1 MSSYAQFGLDQA
13 AFAPQTGPESYY
25 ESESHRRA
33 LANLRHGLKQAE
45 GIVILTGDEG
55 VGKTEIFNMIAA
67 EYAGQSP
74 QVILLDG
81 ASLAVDEIEPA
92 ILAALG
98 GDDQEDDSLVDV
110 LVARREEGQ
119 AYALF
124 FDNADQFT
132 DEALEKIRQLSVMFH
147 DGEALL
153 QISLAGNTPMRSIL
167 YKESM
172 DRFRQRVIASYHISS
187 LSPDEVR
194 DYLRARVSAAGGE
207 LEKLF
212 SAAALDAL
220 AKHSGGVP
228 AKINLLAD
236 RAIELAA
243 ARKNDHVAGKDV
255 SAAAKG
261 ASPEAQ
267 SARAPTPQPVIS
279 PSTTPKPT
287 IATNPIDRING
298 QQVTPGA
305 PTTAKNAVS
314 PDEIN
319 DAIESLGAAENSDAP
334 DGAEPASHDQSED
347 QGEDQAVAETDVHQ
361 QAQPQTTPQ
370 PQPRRRGMSPQ
381 ELMLARPSSPLVAKQ
396 EPTKKEKADPIAET
410 AEEETGSGL
419 ITEENDLAVS
429 LPPAPSPQGDLWDP
443 ATALDEE
450 EAARL
455 DRVAFEPVRGPDHV
469 APAIDAFL
477 NEAREKLD
485 SLRATMKTLRVET
498 EKLDAQ
504 RREMREKISGRIE
517 ELQDKLDRA
526 RSERG

>member
-1 MSSYAQFGLDQA
+1 MSSYAQFGLDRA
-13 AFAPQTGPESYY
+13 AFAPQTGPESYF

-33 LANLRHGLKQAE
+33 LANLRHGLKQGE
-45 GIVILTGDEG
+45 GIVIVTGDEG

-67 EYAGQSP
+67 ESAGQSP

-81 ASLAVDEIEPA
+81 ASLTVDAIEPA
-92 ILAALG
+92 ILTALG
-98 GDDQEDDSLVDV
+98 GDEQDDDSLVDV

-119 AYALF
+119 AYAVF

-187 LSPDEVR
+187 LSSDEVR

-228 AKINLLAD
+228 AKINVLAD
-236 RAIELAA
+236 RAVEIAA

-261 ASPEAQ
+261 AGSEPKP
-267 SARAPTPQPVIS
+267 ARAPMPQPVIS
-279 PSTTPKPT
+279 SSTAPKTT

-319 DAIESLGAAENSDAP
+319 DAIESLGAAEDA
-334 DGAEPASHDQSED
+334 DGPKSAGPTSEPVPKSEP
-347 QGEDQAVAETDVHQ
+347 EPEPQAPPK
-361 QAQPQTTPQ
+361 AQPQPQ
-370 PQPRRRGMSPQ
+370 PPRRRGMSPQ

-396 EPTKKEKADPIAET
+396 EPAKKEKVDPVAVT
-410 AEEETGSGL
+410 SDEEDGGGL
-419 ITEENDLAVS
+419 ITEENDLPVL
-429 LPPAPSPQGDLWDP
+429 LPPAPAPQGDLWDP
-443 ATALDEE
+443 ATALDED

-477 NEAREKLD
+477 NDAREKLD
-485 SLRATMKTLRVET
+485 SLRATMKTLRAET